1 MKRILA
7 LLLVLALVFGL
18 AACKP
23 SEPADKPVVDESKKP
38 DETKTDNP
46 DTTTPDN
53 KPEQR
58 EAKGSITYG
67 STTDLSGDFFTT
79 MWGNNASDAL
89 VKGLI
94 HGYTTVT
101 YQKETGSYEIDKTVV
116 KELKAI
122 SNADGS
128 KTFEIEI
135 NNDLVY
141 SDGSPVKAKDY
152 VFGILLLA
160 HPDVADIGGDTTGP
174 EDYVGYDDYSKR
186 PEGSET
192 GQVSDTFAG
201 VRLLG
206 DYKFSATVKSEKL
219 PYFYELIYASFG
231 PVPMAV
237 IAPNADIVDEGKGA
251 KIVGEFNSEL
261 LEKTIN
267 DPDTGYRFNPKVTS
281 GPYMLDSFD
290 RSTKIAILKVNPNY
304 KGDYNGHKAQIAEII
319 IKKVVQATQIDELI
333 AGQVDVLGASGGK
346 DLIEPGLDAV
356 DEGKISVTTFPR
368 SGYGKIVFVCDLGP
382 TQFLNVRHAIAH
394 CLDVPEFARQYS
406 GGYASVVYGMYGV
419 AHWMY
424 QENAA
429 TIDKEFNK
437 YALDLGKAKQL
448 LIDDGWTLNE
458 KGEPFVE
465 GVDAVRAKRLEDG
478 TLMPLVIKHLASEN
492 NAVSTLLA
500 TMLPENLA
508 AIGAKYEQTI
518 VDFPT
523 LLNNL
528 YGQVPERQYNMMNLA
543 TNFSAVFD
551 PYNSFR
557 LEDEYMGVN
566 NQNFLRDQELVDLAE
581 AMKLTPGDD
590 REGYS
595 KKWLAFQKRWNY
607 LLPDLPLYSDE
618 YHSFI
623 SNRVKNFE
631 VDPFWTF
638 QRAILYAYVED

>member
-23 SEPADKPVVDESKKP
+23 TEQANKPVDDPKPVDP
-38 DETKTDNP
+38 TTPTTP
-46 DTTTPDN
+46 DTTPD

-58 EAKGSITYG
+58 EAKGTITYG
-67 STTDLSGDFFTT
+67 STTDLSGDFFSY
-79 MWGNNASDAL
+79 MWGNNASDKL
-89 VKGLI
+89 VKESI
-94 HGYTTVT
+94 HAYLTVV
-101 YQKETGSYEIDKTVV
+101 YQKESNSYDVDKTVV

-122 SNADGS
+122 ANADGT

-141 SDGSPVKAKDY
+141 SDGSPIKAKDY
-152 VFGILLLA
+152 VFYALLQA
-160 HPDVADIGGDTTGP
+160 HPDMADIGADTTGP
-174 EDYVGYDDYSKR
+174 EDYVGFDDYNKR

-192 GQVSDTFAG
+192 GQISDVFTG
-201 VRLLG
+201 IRLLG
-206 DYKFSATVKSEKL
+206 DYKFSATVKAEKL
-219 PYFYELIYASFG
+219 PYFYEINYAAFT
-231 PVPMAV
+231 PAPMAV

-251 KIVGEFNSEL
+251 KITGEFNAAI

-267 DPDTGYRFNPKVTS
+267 DPDTGYRFYPKVTA
-281 GPYMLDSFD
+281 GPYVLDSFD
-290 RSTKIAILKVNPNY
+290 RATKIGILKINPLY
-304 KGDYNGHKAQIAEII
+304 KGDYNGHKAQISEII
-319 IKKVVQATQIDELI
+319 IKKVVQATQMDELI

-346 DLIEPGLDAV
+346 ALIEPGLDAV
-356 DEGKISVTTFPR
+356 DEGKISVATFPR
-368 SGYGKIVFVCDLGP
+368 AGYGKIVFVCDLGP
-382 TQFLNVRHAIAH
+382 TQFVNVRHAIAH
-394 CLDVPEFARQYS
+394 CLDVPEFARSYS

-429 TIDKEFNK
+429 VIDKEFNK

-458 KGEPFVE
+458 QGNPFVE
-465 GVDAVRAKRLEDG
+465 GTDTVRAKKLADG
-478 TLMPLVIKHLASEN
+478 TLMPLVIKHLATEN
-492 NAVSTLLA
+492 NAVSVLLA

-508 AIGAKYEQTI
+508 SVGMKYEQTV

-523 LLNNL
+523 LLQNM

-543 TNFSAVFD
+543 TGFTAVFD
-551 PYNSFR
+551 PYNSYR
-557 LEDEYMGVN
+557 LEDEFMGVQN
-566 NQNFLRDQELVDLAE
+566 NNFLRDQELVDLAE
-581 AMKLTPGDD
+581 AMKLTSSDD

-607 LLPDLPLYSDE
+607 MLPDLPLYSDE

-623 SNRVKNFE
+623 STKLKNYD
-631 VDPFWTF
+631 VTPFWDF
-638 QRAILYAYVED
+638 QRAILYSYIED

>member
-23 SEPADKPVVDESKKP
+23 TEEAKVDPKPSEPAPSTPGDENTP
-38 DETKTDNP
+38 PATD
-46 DTTTPDN
+46 

-58 EAKGSITYG
+58 EAAGSITYG
-67 STTDLSGDFFTT
+67 STTDLSGDFFSV

-89 VKGLI
+89 VKDLI
-94 HGYTTVT
+94 HEYSTVT
-101 YQKETGSYEIDKTVV
+101 YSKEEGQLAINNTIV
-116 KELKAI
+116 KNYNPVQ
-122 SNADGS
+122 NADGT
-128 KTFEIEI
+128 KTFEFEI

-141 SDGSPVKAKDY
+141 SDGTPIKAKDF
-152 VFGILLLA
+152 VFSALLGA
-160 HPDVADIGGDTTGP
+160 HPEVADIGADTTGG
-174 EDYVGYDDYSKR
+174 EDVVGWDDYSKR
-186 PEGSET
+186 PEGSEE
-192 GQVSDTFAG
+192 GQISDVFTG
-201 VRLLG
+201 VRLL
-206 DYKFSATVKSEKL
+206 DEYKFAITIKAEKL
-219 PYFYELIYASFG
+219 PYFYELAYVSVG

-237 IAPNADIVDEGKGA
+237 IAPNADIVDEGKGC

-267 DPDTGYRFNPKVTS
+267 DPDTGYRFYPKVTA
-281 GPYMLDSFD
+281 GPYVLDSFD
-290 RSTKIAILKVNPNY
+290 KSTKIAILKVNPNY

-319 IKKVVQATQIDELI
+319 IKKTVQATQMDELV
-333 AGQVDVLGASGGK
+333 AGQVDVLGASGGI
-346 DLIEPGLDAV
+346 DLIAPGLEAV
-356 DEGKISVTTFPR
+356 DEGKISVATFPR

-382 TQFLNVRHAIAH
+382 TQFINVRHAIAH
-394 CLDVPEFARQYS
+394 CLDVPEFARSYS

-465 GVDAVRAKRLEDG
+465 GTDTVRAKKLEDG
-478 TLMPLVIKHLASEN
+478 TIMPLVIKHLATEN
-492 NAVSTLLA
+492 NAVSVLLA
-500 TMLPENLA
+500 TMLPENLTA
-508 AIGAKYEQTI
+508 VGMKYEQTV

-523 LLNNL
+523 LLQNM

-543 TNFSAVFD
+543 TNFTSVFD
-551 PYNSFR
+551 PYNSYR
-557 LEDEYMGVN
+557 LEDEFMGVN
-566 NQNFLRDQELVDLAE
+566 NSNWIKDQELVDLAL
-581 AMKLTPGDD
+581 AMKLTPNTD

-623 SNRVKNFE
+623 STKLKNFD

-638 QRAILYAYVED
+638 QKAILYAYVEE